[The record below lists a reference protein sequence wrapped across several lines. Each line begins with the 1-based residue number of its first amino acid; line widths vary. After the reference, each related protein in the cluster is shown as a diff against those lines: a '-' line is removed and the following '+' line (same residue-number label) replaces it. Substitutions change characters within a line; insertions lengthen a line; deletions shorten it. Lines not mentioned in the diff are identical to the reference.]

1 MAEVALRE
9 QDPERVRTRS
19 SPRWSVDVS
28 RYGAVLIGLAGL
40 IIVLSVTQDG
50 FLTVGNLSNVLQT
63 NAALL
68 ICSVGMTFVVLLGG
82 FDLSVGGFLALGAV
96 ILAKLLDSGL
106 PAALAVVVVLAV
118 GLAASA
124 LTNATFVALLG
135 LNFFVVTI
143 ATDALFSGL
152 ALVLTDGRT
161 LPMYE
166 NDFIVWLGTGS
177 ILGVPVT
184 VAVAVLVAVGAA
196 AGLHFTGLGRM
207 IYAVGGNAEAAHLA
221 GINVKA
227 VKATAYLLCTGC
239 AVLAG
244 LVMAARIQSAGPTMG
259 AGIALQAAAAVL
271 LGGTSFLGGE
281 GGILGT
287 VLGVLFLGILSNGLT
302 MAGISGFWQGVV
314 TGAVLLGAIL
324 TDWIRPRLG
333 SGRRR
338 RPRIREG

>member
-1 MAEVALRE
+1 QRRGHPERGRAARGRPDLRAGARRCGGPGQLRRDRAARVGGGGRGVGMAEVALRE

-50 FLTVGNLSNVLQT
+50 FLTVRNLFNVLQT

-96 ILAKLLDSGL
+96 ILAKLPDGGL

-124 LTNATFVALLG
+124 LTNATFVALLA

-166 NDFIVWLGTGS
+166 NDFIVWLRTG
-177 ILGVPVT
+177 
-184 VAVAVLVAVGAA
+184 
-196 AGLHFTGLGRM
+196 
-207 IYAVGGNAEAAHLA
+207 
-221 GINVKA
+221 
-227 VKATAYLLCTGC
+227 
-239 AVLAG
+239 
-244 LVMAARIQSAGPTMG
+244 
-259 AGIALQAAAAVL
+259 
-271 LGGTSFLGGE
+271 
-281 GGILGT
+281 
-287 VLGVLFLGILSNGLT
+287 
-302 MAGISGFWQGVV
+302 
-314 TGAVLLGAIL
+314 
-324 TDWIRPRLG
+324 
-333 SGRRR
+333 
-338 RPRIREG
+338 

>member
-1 MAEVALRE
+1 TVTSFSSSRPGRRRPPCPPASPRTAKRGRRWGGHCSACGKSPRRSEGSASSRASTWRSSQVRSSRS
-9 QDPERVRTRS
+9 RVRTARASRPRRASSPASSSRTRARS
-19 SPRWSVDVS
+19 SSTVTAGAWPGHGRPAHPESVTSARSRRWSPPCPSPTISGCRPCGGGEDAG
-28 RYGAVLIGLAGL
+28 RGAR
-40 IIVLSVTQDG
+40 
-50 FLTVGNLSNVLQT
+50 
-63 NAALL
+63 
-68 ICSVGMTFVVLLGG
+68 CP
-82 FDLSVGGFLALGAV
+82 
-96 ILAKLLDSGL
+96 SGRRW
-106 PAALAVVVVLAV
+106 
-118 GLAASA
+118 
-124 LTNATFVALLG
+124 
-135 LNFFVVTI
+135 
-143 ATDALFSGL
+143 L

-287 VLGVLFLGILSNGLT
+287 
-302 MAGISGFWQGVV
+302 
-314 TGAVLLGAIL
+314 
-324 TDWIRPRLG
+324 
-333 SGRRR
+333 
-338 RPRIREG
+338 